1 MKILISGASVAGPVL
16 AYWLH
21 RYGFEPTVVER
32 TPAIRHG
39 LGGHA
44 VDLFGPAAEV
54 ARRMGCWDAIDAA
67 RTRIESMTIERFG
80 KRPVHI
86 DLSRLYAG
94 ISGSHV
100 EILRGELT
108 KILYDATRD
117 TVEYMFTDSIATLHD
132 DGDGVD
138 VTFDSGS
145 ERRFDLVIGADGL
158 HSNVRRLAF
167 GPEESMRR
175 PLGGYLAVYS
185 MPPVFGLGDH
195 MLGHLSVGK
204 LCGAYGVHQTGQ
216 ERATFLFRTP
226 HELRYDYRDK
236 DEQKRLLLNEFG
248 DYGWKVPQLLEH
260 LDAAEDFYFDSIA
273 QITLDTWQRGRIGL
287 VGDAGFCPAPAVG
300 GGTSLAMV
308 TAYILAGELAAA
320 RSDLPSG
327 LKNYEKA
334 VRRAVD
340 LSRKIGPGAMR
351 GIIPGG
357 RATLQLMPFAA
368 AAVPKLPI
376 RVQRLIWSQNAA
388 GKALTAVPLPDYS
401 DLVRT
406 PAPARERPAD
416 RGASP
421 TP

>member
-1 MKILISGASVAGPVL
+1 MKVLISGASVAGPVL

-21 RYGFEPTVVER
+21 RYGFEPTIVER
-32 TPAIRHG
+32 TPAMRHG

-44 VDLFGPAAEV
+44 VDLFGPASEV
-54 ARRMGCWDAIDAA
+54 ARRMGRWDAIEAA

-94 ISGSHV
+94 IASGHV

-108 KILYDATRD
+108 KVLYDATRD
-117 TVEYMFTDSIATLHD
+117 STEYLFGDSITSLND
-132 DGDGVD
+132 DGAGVD
-138 VTFDSGS
+138 VSFESGE
-145 ERRFDLVIGADGL
+145 ERRFDLVIGADGM
-158 HSNVRRLAF
+158 HSNVRRLVF

-185 MPPVFGLGDH
+185 MPAVLGLGDR
-195 MLGHLSVGK
+195 MLGHLSVDR

-236 DEQKRLLLNEFG
+236 DEQKALLRKEFR

-260 LDAAEDFYFDSIA
+260 LDSADDFYFDSIS
-273 QITLDTWQRGRIGL
+273 QITLDTWQRGRIAL

-300 GGTSLAMV
+300 GGTSLAVV

-320 RSDLPSG
+320 RSDPPSG
-327 LKNYEKA
+327 LRNYERA
-334 VRRAVD
+334 IRRLVD
-340 LSRKIGPGAMR
+340 LSRGIGPRVMRSIIPTGPGAVR
-351 GIIPGG
+351 
-357 RATLQLMPFAA
+357 LMPIAA

-376 RVQRLIWSQNAA
+376 AVQRFIWSQNAA
-388 GKALTAVPLPDYS
+388 GKALTSVPLPDYS
-401 DLVRT
+401 DLTR
-406 PAPARERPAD
+406 APRAV
-416 RGASP
+416 
-421 TP
+421 

>member
-1 MKILISGASVAGPVL
+1 MKVLISGASVAGPVL

-21 RYGFEPTVVER
+21 RYGFEPTIVER
-32 TPAIRHG
+32 TPAMRHG

-54 ARRMGCWDAIDAA
+54 AQRMGRWDAIVAA

-80 KRPVHI
+80 KRPVHV

-94 ISGSHV
+94 ISSDHV

-108 KILYDATRD
+108 KVLYDATRD
-117 TVEYMFTDSIATLHD
+117 STEYLFGGSIATLDD
-132 DGDGVD
+132 DGTGID
-138 VTFDSGS
+138 VTFESGE
-145 ERRFDLVIGADGL
+145 ERRFDLVIGADGM

-185 MPPVFGLGDH
+185 MPAVFGIGDR
-195 MLGHLSVGK
+195 MLGHLTVDK

-216 ERATFLFRTP
+216 ERATFLFRTAR
-226 HELRYDYRDK
+226 ELRYDYRDK
-236 DEQKRLLLNEFG
+236 DEQKALLAKEFR

-260 LDAAEDFYFDSIA
+260 LDAAEDFYFDSIS

-300 GGTSLAMV
+300 GGTSLAV
-308 TAYILAGELAAA
+308 ITAYILAGELAAA

-327 LKNYEKA
+327 LRNYEKA
-334 VRRAVD
+334 VRRLVD
-340 LSRKIGPGAMR
+340 SSRAIGPKMMR
-351 GIIPGG
+351 TIIPGSPG
-357 RATLQLMPFAA
+357 AVRLMPIA
-368 AAVPKLPI
+368 AAVLPKLPTL
-376 RVQRLIWSQNAA
+376 VQRFIWSQNAA
-388 GKALTAVPLPDYS
+388 GKAITSVSLPDYS
-401 DLVRT
+401 DLIRVPRT
-406 PAPARERPAD
+406 A
-416 RGASP
+416 
-421 TP
+421 

>member
-1 MKILISGASVAGPVL
+1 MKVLISGASVAGPVL

-21 RYGFEPTVVER
+21 RFGFEPTVVER
-32 TPAIRHG
+32 TPAMRHG

-54 ARRMGCWDAIDAA
+54 TRRMGRWDEIEAA

-94 ISGSHV
+94 ISSNHV

-117 TVEYMFTDSIATLHD
+117 STEYVFGDSIATLHD
-132 DGDGVD
+132 DGAGVD
-138 VTFDSGS
+138 VSFESG
-145 ERRFDLVIGADGL
+145 EDRRFDLVIGADGM
-158 HSNVRRLAF
+158 HSNVRRLVF

-185 MPPVFGLGDH
+185 MPAVLGLGDR
-195 MLGHLSVGK
+195 MLGHLSVDR

-236 DEQKRLLLNEFG
+236 DEQKALLRKEFG

-260 LDAAEDFYFDSIA
+260 LDAADDFYFDAIS
-273 QITLDTWQRGRIGL
+273 QITLDTWQRGRIAL

-300 GGTSLAMV
+300 GGTSLAVV

-320 RSDLPSG
+320 RSDPPSG
-327 LKNYEKA
+327 LRNYEKA
-334 VRRAVD
+334 VRRMVE
-340 LSRKIGPGAMR
+340 LSRGIGPRVMRSIIPTGPGAVR
-351 GIIPGG
+351 
-357 RATLQLMPFAA
+357 LMPIAA

-376 RVQRLIWSQNAA
+376 PLQRFIWSQNAA
-388 GKALTAVPLPDYS
+388 GKALTSVPLPDYS
-401 DLVRT
+401 DLTRVPR
-406 PAPARERPAD
+406 AV
-416 RGASP
+416 
-421 TP
+421 